1 MAAPPGRGKPK
12 KFVKCDRCGH
22 KKHQKTSVCPSRYRH
37 LKPREA
43 NALIARERAERA
55 ADRNRDDT
63 DDDDDQQRSR
73 IPLTCSGPSG
83 ARAENGDEADVVGDC
98 WLR

>member
-22 KKHQKTSVCPSRYRH
+22 KKHQKTSVCPYRH

-63 DDDDDQQRSR
+63 DDDDDQEWR
-73 IPLTCSGPSG
+73 PLSSDALRAVRR
-83 ARAENGDEADVVGDC
+83 ARGERRRG
-98 WLR
+98 